1 MNNSAFLFNLKLL
14 FLQVFLLISLLLLS
28 GCEPAA
34 VKPETAKPQAIAPS
48 AATTAAAEP
57 QAAANPP
64 AASVAAEAKPACELR
79 LGFETWEPYQ
89 YIGMDQ
95 KPGGLDIELV
105 QAIASK
111 MSCTLVTQHS
121 NWLELVAALKEGK
134 VDLLMGSSMTPS
146 RQEFA
151 HFSDPYRK
159 EQFVLFVRSAD
170 AAGLPQN
177 TIGDFIA
184 AGKKLG
190 IVSEYYYGPE
200 LTELYSNETYKSQF
214 IEAQLS
220 ELNIARLMDEDIDG
234 MLEDKFV
241 GVSMLR
247 RKGLDR
253 EIGQHSI
260 TLGNTDVYVMFSKA
274 TVKPETVAA
283 FNKALAEIKQNG
295 EYDAVLAR
303 YQF

>member
-1 MNNSAFLFNLKLL
+1 MNKLALITAVKLL
-14 FLQVFLLISLLLLS
+14 FLHLFYLMLLS
-28 GCEPAA
+28 GCGP
-34 VKPETAKPQAIAPS
+34 
-48 AATTAAAEP
+48 
-57 QAAANPP
+57 AANPP
-64 AASVAAEAKPACELR
+64 ANNSTPASSSVAPVPDDQTVGTTKAVVATDTAAKSDAPACTLR

-89 YIGMDQ
+89 YLGIGQ
-95 KPGGLDIELV
+95 QPEGLDIELI
-105 QAIASK
+105 QAVAK
-111 MSCTLVTQHS
+111 GMSCQLETQHG

-134 VDLLMGSSMTPS
+134 VDLLPGASITVS

-177 TIGDFIA
+177 TIADFMA

-200 LTELYSNETYKSQF
+200 LTELYSDDKFKNQF
-214 IEAQLS
+214 VEASLS
-220 ELNIARLMDEDIDG
+220 ELNVARLVDEDIDG

-253 EIGQHSI
+253 EIGQHNI
-260 TLGNTDVYVMFSKA
+260 TLGNTDVYVMFSKL
-274 TVKPETVAA
+274 TVKPDTVAA
-283 FNKALAEIKQNG
+283 FNKALADIRQSG

>member
-1 MNNSAFLFNLKLL
+1 MNNPALPSSAKLL
-14 FLQVFLLISLLLLS
+14 FHNLFYLIFLLALS

-34 VKPETAKPQAIAPS
+34 IKPAAETPA
-48 AATTAAAEP
+48 TAAAP
-57 QAAANPP
+57 AAATDSNTSAQVPTAATSVP
-64 AASVAAEAKPACELR
+64 AAPVCELR

-89 YIGMDQ
+89 YLGIDQ
-95 KPGGLDIELV
+95 KAGGLDIELV
-105 QAIASK
+105 QAIAK
-111 MSCTLVTQHS
+111 RMSCTLVTQHS
-121 NWLELVAALKEGK
+121 NWLELVGALKEGK
-134 VDLLMGSSMTPS
+134 VDLLMGASMTPS

-177 TIGDFIA
+177 TIADFIG

-200 LTELYSNETYKSQF
+200 LTELYSNETYKTQF
-214 IEAQLS
+214 VEASLS
-220 ELNIARLMDEDIDG
+220 ELNIARLVDEDIDG

-253 EIGQHSI
+253 DIGQHSI
-260 TLGNTDVYVMFSKA
+260 TLGNTDVYVMFSKT

-283 FNKALAEIKQNG
+283 FNKALAEIRQNG

-303 YQF
+303 YQY

>member
-1 MNNSAFLFNLKLL
+1 MNNSALISALKLL
-14 FLQVFLLISLLLLS
+14 FLHVFYLTLIS

-34 VKPETAKPQAIAPS
+34 TSPASNNTAAPS
-48 AATTAAAEP
+48 AVAPAPQDKTAVAATEVMPAASAAKAAEP
-57 QAAANPP
+57 
-64 AASVAAEAKPACELR
+64 ACTLR

-89 YIGMDQ
+89 YMGIGQ
-95 KPGGLDIELV
+95 KPEGLDIELI
-105 QAIASK
+105 QAVAK
-111 MSCTLVTQHS
+111 GMSCTLETQHG

-134 VDLLMGSSMTPS
+134 VDLLPGASITPS

-177 TIGDFIA
+177 TLADFMA

-200 LTELYSNETYKSQF
+200 LTELYGDEKYKTQF
-214 IEAQLS
+214 VEASLS
-220 ELNIARLMDEDIDG
+220 ELNVARLVDEDIDG

-253 EIGQHSI
+253 EIGQHNI
-260 TLGNTDVYVMFSKA
+260 TLGNTDVYVMFSKV
-274 TVKPETVAA
+274 TVKPDTVAA
-283 FNKALAEIKQNG
+283 FNKALADIRQNG

>member
-1 MNNSAFLFNLKLL
+1 MNNLALTSALKLL
-14 FLQVFLLISLLLLS
+14 FLHLFYLTLIS

-34 VKPETAKPQAIAPS
+34 TSPVSNNTPAPVAAAPQEKTAV
-48 AATTAAAEP
+48 AATVPAEPTSKAAA
-57 QAAANPP
+57 
-64 AASVAAEAKPACELR
+64 PACTLR

-89 YIGMDQ
+89 YVGIGQ
-95 KPGGLDIELV
+95 KPEGLDIELI
-105 QAIASK
+105 QAVARG
-111 MSCTLVTQHS
+111 MSCTLETQHG
-121 NWLELVAALKEGK
+121 NWLELVTALKEGK
-134 VDLLMGSSMTPS
+134 VDLLPGASITSS

-177 TIGDFIA
+177 TMADFMA

-200 LTELYSNETYKSQF
+200 LTELYSDEKYKNQF
-214 IEAQLS
+214 VEASLS
-220 ELNIARLMDEDIDG
+220 ELNVARLVDEDIDG

-253 EIGQHSI
+253 DIGQHNI
-260 TLGNTDVYVMFSKA
+260 TLGNTDVYVMFSKM

-283 FNKALAEIKQNG
+283 FNKALADIRQNG

>member
-1 MNNSAFLFNLKLL
+1 MNNPAFPFRVKLL
-14 FLQVFLLISLLLLS
+14 LVNPFYLACLLMLG

-34 VKPETAKPQAIAPS
+34 VKPEIKPV
-48 AATTAAAEP
+48 E
-57 QAAANPP
+57 
-64 AASVAAEAKPACELR
+64 ASVAAQPQTAPAALPATATAAEKPTCELK

-89 YIGMDQ
+89 FIGMDQ
-95 KPGGLDIELV
+95 KPGGLDIELL
-105 QAIASK
+105 QAIANK
-111 MSCTLVTQHS
+111 MSCSLITQHS
-121 NWLELVAALKEGK
+121 NWLELVTLLKEGS
-134 VDLLMGSSMTPS
+134 VDLLMGASMTPS

-177 TIGDFIA
+177 TIGDFISS
-184 AGKKLG
+184 GKKLG

-200 LTELYSNETYKSQF
+200 LTELYSKETYKNQF
-214 IEAQLS
+214 VEAQLS
-220 ELNIARLMDEDIDG
+220 ELNIARLVDEDIDG

-247 RKGLDR
+247 RKGLDKD
-253 EIGQHSI
+253 IGQHSI
-260 TLGNTDVYVMFSKA
+260 TLGNSDVYVMFSKA

-283 FNKALAEIKQNG
+283 FNKALAEIRQSG

>member
-1 MNNSAFLFNLKLL
+1 MNNSAFPFSLKLL
-14 FLQVFLLISLLLLS
+14 FLQVFFLLNLLLLS

-34 VKPETAKPQAIAPS
+34 VKPETAKPQAIAP
-48 AATTAAAEP
+48 AAVTVAAEP
-57 QAAANPP
+57 QAVANPP
-64 AASVAAEAKPACELR
+64 AAAVAEAQPGCELR

-89 YIGMDQ
+89 FIGIDQ

-111 MSCTLVTQHS
+111 MSCTLVTEHS

-184 AGKKLG
+184 SGKKLG

-283 FNKALAEIKQNG
+283 FNKALAEIRQNG
-295 EYDAVLAR
+295 EYDAVLTR